1 MSPSPAPLILAGM
14 SAPSSAIA
22 ATGRSPWFGLGVGVF
37 AAFCF
42 ALSVVLARAVYT
54 QGGAP
59 AAIIGLRLTLVFIV
73 IAAYALIAKKP
84 TRLPR
89 REARIGF
96 ALGVLLCGQTLSI
109 YAAFLYV
116 PVSVGIMVEYVYP
129 LLVALMMRVFARE
142 PLAPARLACI
152 AAALLGLALILRV
165 SLDGALD
172 PRGIFLAMGSAI
184 GLSTIIVA
192 SNQLLRGVDSLRIM
206 LHMQAGGAL
215 TALIAFTLL
224 DAWQFPTTTAG
235 WAALLAIPV
244 LNGTALFCM
253 FGAMAMIG
261 ATKTA
266 LSLTTEPVFVLIIAV
281 SFLGESLA
289 NVQLLGAVLVICA
302 LFAMQLYGAR
312 QGR

>member
-1 MSPSPAPLILAGM
+1 M
-14 SAPSSAIA
+14 SASSAIA
-22 ATGRSPWFGLGVGVF
+22 ASGRSPWFGLGVGVF

-42 ALSVVLARAVYT
+42 ALSVVLARVVYT

-59 AAIIGLRLTLVFIV
+59 PAIIGLRLTLVFLAV
-73 IAAYALIAKKP
+73 AAYALIAKKP

-89 REARIGF
+89 RQARIGL

-116 PVSVGIMVEYVYP
+116 PVSVGIMVEYIYP
-129 LLVALMMRVFARE
+129 LLVALLMRIVARE
-142 PLAPARLACI
+142 SLPPAKLACI
-152 AAALLGLALILRV
+152 VTALFGLSLILRV
-165 SLDGALD
+165 SFGGAID
-172 PRGIFLAMGSAI
+172 PRGVLLALGSAA
-184 GLSTIIVA
+184 GLSTIIVV
-192 SNQLLRGVDSLRIM
+192 SNQFLRGIDSLRIM
-206 LHMQAGGAL
+206 LHMQAAGAA
-215 TALIAFTLL
+215 TALAVFTIL
-224 DAWQFPTTTAG
+224 DAWQFPNTTAG

-253 FGAMAMIG
+253 FGAMALIG

-289 NVQLLGAVLVICA
+289 GIQLVGAALVIGA

-312 QGR
+312 RQG

>member
-1 MSPSPAPLILAGM
+1 MSASPAPLICREM

-73 IAAYALIAKKP
+73 VAGYALAAKKP
-84 TRLPR
+84 MRLPR

-109 YAAFLYV
+109 YASFLYV

-142 PLAPARLACI
+142 PLAPARLVCI
-152 AAALLGLALILRV
+152 AAALLGLSLILRV
-165 SLDGALD
+165 SFGGALD
-172 PRGIFLAMGSAI
+172 PRGILLAACSAI

-215 TALIAFTLL
+215 TALIVFTLL

-253 FGAMAMIG
+253 FGAMALIG

-266 LSLTTEPVFVLIIAV
+266 LSLTTEPVFVLIIAI
-281 SFLGESLA
+281 SFLGETLA
-289 NVQLLGAVLVICA
+289 GTQALGAMLVIGA

-312 QGR
+312 RQG

>member
-1 MSPSPAPLILAGM
+1 MSPSPAPLILATM
-14 SAPSSAIA
+14 SAPSSAVA

-73 IAAYALIAKKP
+73 IAAYALIAQKP
-84 TRLPR
+84 VRLPK

-152 AAALLGLALILRV
+152 ATALIGLALILRV
-165 SLDGALD
+165 SLGGALD
-172 PRGIFLAMGSAI
+172 PRGILLAMGSAI

-289 NVQLLGAVLVICA
+289 GIQLFGAALVIGA